1 MLLEFE
7 KLCMCM
13 YWGDWV
19 EASLAKLKRAET
31 GSRPRLEVSQGVN
44 GHIPVVWHSRNAAGG

>member
-1 MLLEFE
+1 
-7 KLCMCM
+7 MCM

-31 GSRPRLEVSQGVN
+31 GPRPCLEVSQGVN
-44 GHIPVVWHSRNAAGG
+44 RHIPIVWHSCNAAGG